1 MAKIIKLTEKQL
13 KNVISEMMDVSS
25 DSDYY
30 KRRKRVV
37 EIPFDDLSMLGA
49 FATNYCNDKMGN
61 PDCQRVREIYRNYN
75 LMF

>member
-1 MAKIIKLTEKQL
+1 
-13 KNVISEMMDVSS
+13 MMDVSS

-30 KRRKRVV
+30 KKRKRVV

-49 FATNYCNDKMGN
+49 FALNFCRDKMEN
-61 PDCQRVREIYRNYN
+61 SDCKQVYNIYRNHN

>member
-25 DSDYY
+25 DSPHY
-30 KRRKRVV
+30 KMRKRVV

-49 FATNYCNDKMGN
+49 LATNYCGDKMGN
-61 PDCQRVREIYRNYN
+61 PDCERVQKIYWVYHLN
-75 LMF
+75 F

>member
-30 KRRKRVV
+30 KKRKRVV

-49 FATNYCNDKMGN
+49 FATNYCADKMGN
-61 PDCQRVREIYRNYN
+61 PDCKHVYSIYRSYN

>member
-30 KRRKRVV
+30 KKRKRVV

-49 FATNYCNDKMGN
+49 FATNYCTDKMGN
-61 PDCQRVREIYRNYN
+61 PDCKRVYNIYRSYN